1 MSFINDMNA
10 DPNEYNICEFVSEG
24 ERIYVW
30 YDTDNDDT
38 GLFPIIESAY
48 YLDDK
53 GDKHDYELSG
63 HEEVAVYEQICE
75 EMQADPRDEPDY
87 YYDMEN
93 A

>member
-1 MSFINDMNA
+1 MT
-10 DPNEYNICEFVSEG
+10 NEYSIYEFVSEG
-24 ERIYVW
+24 ERIYVL

-53 GDKHDYELSG
+53 GNKQDYEMSMKEMDRAYD
-63 HEEVAVYEQICE
+63 HIVD

>member
-1 MSFINDMNA
+1 MR
-10 DPNEYNICEFVSEG
+10 DPNENTYEFESGG
-24 ERIYVW
+24 EYIYVL

-38 GLFPIIESAY
+38 GVFPIIHHAY
-48 YLDDK
+48 CLDDK
-53 GDKHDYELSG
+53 GNKQNYELG
-63 HEEVAVYEQICE
+63 MRDMDCAYERILD

>member
-1 MSFINDMNA
+1 MTPTTMTQG
-10 DPNEYNICEFVSEG
+10 V
-24 ERIYVW
+24 
-30 YDTDNDDT
+30 
-38 GLFPIIESAY
+38 FPIIESAY

-53 GDKHDYELSG
+53 GNKQDYELSRRNMDC
-63 HEEVAVYEQICE
+63 AYEHILD

>member
-1 MSFINDMNA
+1 MT
-10 DPNEYNICEFVSEG
+10 NEYNIYEFVNQG
-24 ERIYVW
+24 KRIYVE

-48 YLDDK
+48 YRDDK
-53 GDKHDYELSG
+53 GNKHDYEMSMKEMDRAYD
-63 HEEVAVYEQICE
+63 HIVD

>member
-1 MSFINDMNA
+1 MT
-10 DPNEYNICEFVSEG
+10 NEYNIYEFVSEG
-24 ERIYVW
+24 KRICVE

-38 GLFPIIESAY
+38 GVFPIIESAY

-63 HEEVAVYEQICE
+63 REMDCAYERILD

>member
-1 MSFINDMNA
+1 MT
-10 DPNEYNICEFVSEG
+10 NEYNIYEFVSEG
-24 ERIYVW
+24 KRIYVE

-38 GLFPIIESAY
+38 GVFPIIESAY

-63 HEEVAVYEQICE
+63 REMDCAYERILD

>member
-1 MSFINDMNA
+1 MR
-10 DPNEYNICEFVSEG
+10 DPNEYNIYEFVSEG
-24 ERIYVW
+24 ERIYVL

-38 GLFPIIESAY
+38 GVFPIIESAY

-53 GDKHDYELSG
+53 GNKHDYELSG
-63 HEEVAVYEQICE
+63 REMDCAYERILD

>member
-1 MSFINDMNA
+1 MGGRIMT
-10 DPNEYNICEFVSEG
+10 NEYNIYEFVSEG
-24 ERIYVW
+24 KRIYVE

-38 GLFPIIESAY
+38 GVFPIIESAY

-53 GDKHDYELSG
+53 GDKHDYELSRRNMDC
-63 HEEVAVYEQICE
+63 AYERILD

>member
-1 MSFINDMNA
+1 MSFINDMNT
-10 DPNEYNICEFVSEG
+10 DPNEYNIYEFVNQDK
-24 ERIYVW
+24 RIYVE

-38 GLFPIIESAY
+38 GVFPIIESAY

-63 HEEVAVYEQICE
+63 REMDCAYERILD

>member
-1 MSFINDMNA
+1 MT
-10 DPNEYNICEFVSEG
+10 NEYNIYEFVSEG
-24 ERIYVW
+24 KRIYVL

-38 GLFPIIESAY
+38 GVFPIIESAY

-63 HEEVAVYEQICE
+63 REMDCAYERILD

>member
-1 MSFINDMNA
+1 MT
-10 DPNEYNICEFVSEG
+10 NEYNIYEFVNQG
-24 ERIYVW
+24 KRIYVE

-48 YLDDK
+48 TCDDK
-53 GDKHDYELSG
+53 GNKHDYEMSMKEMDRAYD
-63 HEEVAVYEQICE
+63 HIVD